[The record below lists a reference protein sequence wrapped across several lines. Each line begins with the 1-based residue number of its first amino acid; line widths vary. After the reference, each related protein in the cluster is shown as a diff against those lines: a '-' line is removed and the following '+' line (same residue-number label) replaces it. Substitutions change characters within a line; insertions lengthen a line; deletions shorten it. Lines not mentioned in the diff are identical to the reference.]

1 MWPDLSVVYVYVL
14 SNSINSDKHL
24 QPSTEEAL
32 TLRVTHHLGV
42 CVETW
47 LWSIIQ
53 ALTILVF
60 NNKSPQDS
68 EYLNLGLLIKLPM
81 AYIMSEVVFLPIL
94 IIINV
99 KRNIVYYF
107 FNLSLIISWNNI
119 ALPGIS
125 VFLSYKISAPITN

>member
-1 MWPDLSVVYVYVL
+1 MWPDLSVVYAYVL
-14 SNSINSDKHL
+14 SISINSDKHL

-32 TLRVTHHLGV
+32 TLRVTHDLGV

-60 NNKSPQDS
+60 NKKSPQDS
-68 EYLNLGLLIKLPM
+68 ECLNLGLLIKLPM
-81 AYIMSEVVFLPIL
+81 AYIMSNVVFLPNIL

-99 KRNIVYYF
+99 KRNIVY
-107 FNLSLIISWNNI
+107 
-119 ALPGIS
+119 
-125 VFLSYKISAPITN
+125 